1 MPFGLHNFKIFFRGC
16 SMAKLKP
23 EDVLLNERIS
33 QRIKEL
39 RTAQNSNQSEFAQS
53 HCIDRQTLHRWENGG
68 EKRGVSIHTVQK
80 FCGMIGISLKDF
92 FDSPLF
98 KKEP

>member
-1 MPFGLHNFKIFFRGC
+1 
-16 SMAKLKP
+16 MAKLKP

-39 RTAQNSNQSEFAQS
+39 RIAENINQSEFAHF

-68 EKRGVSIHTVQK
+68 KKRGVSIHSIRK
-80 FCGMIGISLKDF
+80 FCQMIGISLKDF
-92 FDSPLF
+92 FDSPIF
-98 KKEP
+98 KF